1 VSARLKCLL
10 NSVRKFQK
18 KNAIEIHRAA
28 HVQQDHDLNLLQLL
42 SLVAQIDGF
51 TAAADVPANRAAE
64 VDLGAEFRDL
74 ETSRQPPAH
83 LLEKALSK
91 PLKHRLIARGHLA
104 EVSLLD
110 SIENARA
117 RERFTF
123 FLSGA
128 RRSLA
133 GREKGCGRGFNSLRG
148 RFRLRLSLLALGFI
162 ARAS

>member
-51 TAAADVPANRAAE
+51 TAAAE